1 MSQNPKS
8 KMKPNRGQFPKGRSG
23 NPGGRPAGS
32 RAPQSS
38 AFDIILD
45 KKLVVTRH
53 GVTREITVEERLRQ
67 QTFRDALAGKRMA
80 QKEVLKWIFE
90 REARSVEHAS
100 TPPPPAIKRHI
111 SPDPDNVDTAV
122 LLLGIATHNPAR
134 AKFSQN
140 RAQLLLEPRIVQ
152 QALHRSRRR
161 RRLTESELE
170 RVRRC
175 TRGSGDLRWPKG
187 IE

>member
-1 MSQNPKS
+1 
-8 KMKPNRGQFPKGRSG
+8 MKPNRGQFPKGRSG

-32 RAPQSS
+32 RPPQSS
-38 AFDIILD
+38 AFDIIVE
-45 KKLVVTRH
+45 KKLTVTRH

-80 QKEVLKWIFE
+80 QQEVLKWIVK
-90 REARSVEHAS
+90 RDAWLVKHAPS
-100 TPPPPAIKRHI
+100 SSPPAIKRHI
-111 SPDPDNVDTAV
+111 SPDPDNVDAAL

-134 AKFSQN
+134 AEFCQN

-152 QALHRSRRR
+152 QALHRRRRR
-161 RRLTESELE
+161 RRLTESDLE
-170 RVRRC
+170 RIRRC
-175 TRGSGDLRWPKG
+175 TRDPGDLRRPKG